1 MDLNRP
7 EEKQKFALLQIDK
20 RLAILESATDD
31 LRATLAVS
39 PAAGIEDRLESLE
52 DSQMLDRFDIIK
64 IHEAF
69 KKLTGVADISE
80 LESRIADLEKPVT
93 AIPKVEVPKVE
104 ISEPEIPEDI
114 EARLDQ
120 LESSIESIKEVKG
133 FKGEDIKELES
144 RIFDLESRIKSIG
157 KKEAV
162 DIDAALKE
170 IETAKRFVDERIG
183 QFEKITKTGVPEDI
197 RKKLEEGL
205 ALVEELERKS
215 KTIDIEQIRK
225 VFGKRL
231 DEFSES
237 FEKRI
242 ENLNERIES
251 LKIEAGLPSDIVR
264 TEQLQRVAQETR
276 DQISD
281 LSMSLDEFKKVSLE
295 TDVKAQFDQ
304 FSKNLSTLSA
314 NLDNLKGYI
323 ENFKKVTVDEL
334 KSTKAQLDSFGK
346 SVETLSRDLGSF
358 KRDSEKLKKDAVAEI
373 RAGMGKELSIFAL
386 NTDLEKMWAEIEA
399 GKKELA
405 ERLKVID
412 QLRKEMEELK
422 EIPKNVEELTKGFE
436 AELKELREHV
446 IKKGISEPIIL
457 E

>member
-1 MDLNRP
+1 MDLDRS

-20 RLAILESATDD
+20 RLAILESAIDE
-31 LRATLAVS
+31 LKASVAERPAT
-39 PAAGIEDRLESLE
+39 GIEDRLESLE

-80 LESRIADLEKPVT
+80 LESRIATLEKPVT
-93 AIPKVEVPKVE
+93 VIPKIDVPKVE
-104 ISEPEIPEDI
+104 ISKPEIPEDI
-114 EARLDQ
+114 EDRLDQ

-133 FKGEDIKELES
+133 FKREDIKELES

-157 KKEAV
+157 KREA
-162 DIDAALKE
+162 IDAALKE

-183 QFEKITKTGVPEDI
+183 QFEKISKTGVPEDI

-231 DEFSES
+231 EELSES

-251 LKIEAGLPSDIVR
+251 LKIEAPTDMVR
-264 TEQLQRVAQETR
+264 REQLQRVAQETR
-276 DQISD
+276 DQISN
-281 LSMSLDEFKKVSLE
+281 LSRGLDEFKKVSLE

-323 ENFKKVTVDEL
+323 ENFKKATVDEL

-373 RAGMGKELSIFAL
+373 RAEMRKELSIFAL
-386 NTDLEKMWAEIEA
+386 NADLEKTWTEIEA

-405 ERLKVID
+405 ERLKIID
-412 QLRKEMEELK
+412 QLRKEMEKLK

-436 AELKELREHV
+436 AQLKDLREHV
-446 IKKGISEPIIL
+446 IKQRISEPIIL